1 MTVRSPTILILLV
14 LVGTALS
21 AMGSLP
27 PAPGTG
33 AARAPVQGEAKGAFR
48 CDLSLTP
55 LGAGTA
61 ILARVTAP
69 ETAPGAVSGRYS
81 LTLRAGGNAIDQGGD
96 FEARPGET
104 VTLGEATLPGAPEAL
119 EGELTVT
126 AGGRSVACPREV
138 G

>member
-1 MTVRSPTILILLV
+1 MTARSPTIFLLLA

-27 PAPGTG
+27 PGPGSEAP
-33 AARAPVQGEAKGAFR
+33 RAPVEGAAKGAFR
-48 CDLSLTP
+48 CGLSLSP

-61 ILARVTAP
+61 VLARVTAT
-69 ETAPGAVSGRYS
+69 EAVSGRYS
-81 LTLRAGGNAIDQGGD
+81 LTLRAGGNAIDQDGD
-96 FEARPGET
+96 FQARPGET

-126 AGGRSVACPREV
+126 AGGRRVACPRE
-138 G
+138 GG

>member
-1 MTVRSPTILILLV
+1 
-14 LVGTALS
+14 
-21 AMGSLP
+21 
-27 PAPGTG
+27 
-33 AARAPVQGEAKGAFR
+33 
-48 CDLSLTP
+48 
-55 LGAGTA
+55 
-61 ILARVTAP
+61 
-69 ETAPGAVSGRYS
+69 VSGRYS

>member
-1 MTVRSPTILILLV
+1 MTARSPTILILLA

-27 PAPGTG
+27 PAPG
-33 AARAPVQGEAKGAFR
+33 APAKPPAQREVAGAFR
-48 CDLSLTP
+48 CDLSLSP

-61 ILARVTAP
+61 VLARVTAI
-69 ETAPGAVSGRYS
+69 EAVSGRYS
-81 LTLRAGGNAIDQGGD
+81 LSLRAGANAIDQDGD

-119 EGELTVT
+119 EAELTVT

-138 G
+138 E

>member
-1 MTVRSPTILILLV
+1 MTVRSPTILVLLV

-21 AMGSLP
+21 AMGGLP
-27 PAPGTG
+27 PAPGADPARPSAPGG
-33 AARAPVQGEAKGAFR
+33 AKADLLCG
-48 CDLSLTP
+48 LSLSP

-61 ILARVTAP
+61 VLARVTAA
-69 ETAPGAVSGRYS
+69 ETAPAPVSGRYS
-81 LTLRAGGNAIDQGGD
+81 LTLRSGGNAIDQGGD

-126 AGGRSVACPREV
+126 AEGRSVACPREV
-138 G
+138 R

>member
-1 MTVRSPTILILLV
+1 MTARTSTVILLA

-27 PAPGTG
+27 PILSPQ
-33 AARAPVQGEAKGAFR
+33 ARPPIKGEAEGAFR
-48 CDLSLTP
+48 CNLSLSP

-61 ILARVTAP
+61 VLARVTAAK
-69 ETAPGAVSGRYS
+69 TTPGAVKGSYS
-81 LTLRAGGNAIDQGGD
+81 LSLRAGGNAIDQGGD

-119 EGELTVT
+119 EATLTVT